1 MGVFFASGLIFPG
14 QENGEPDMSNEAS
27 EEPDP
32 CDPNTGPVED
42 FMKELGVVVEGISSC
57 KNQQV
62 SGEVAGKEENEGKSG
77 HGHDNFA
84 ADGGLGEGTHG
95 TERSIHGSL
104 GHPAGA

>member
-1 MGVFFASGLIFPG
+1 
-14 QENGEPDMSNEAS
+14 
-27 EEPDP
+27 
-32 CDPNTGPVED
+32 VED

-62 SGEVAGKEENEGKSG
+62 SGEVAGEEENKGKSG

-84 ADGGLGEGTHG
+84 ADRGFGEGTHG

-104 GHPAGA
+104 GHPAGAWARLGCNPEKTSGIETILTIWPL